1 MTTISLVRWTAGL
14 RRTVLPNGL
23 TLLAQRDASAPA
35 VSVVTHVKA
44 GFFDEPDRWVG
55 VSHVLEHMFFKGTPT
70 RGPGVVARETKG
82 LGGYLNAHTAYD
94 HTAYFAV
101 LPPEGLAQ
109 ALAIQSDALRNSL
122 IDADELRRELQVI
135 IEEAKRKKDSPSA
148 VAAETLNEVMFD
160 RHRIRR
166 WRIGSIEQLERYTR
180 DDIAGYYH
188 SRYVPDR
195 VIVSIVG
202 DVDPDE
208 ALALAAPCYEDWA
221 PAPGAVDPSPGELP
235 HHGVRTRTLR
245 GDVSQAELVLGWRGV
260 PALDPDNVPLDVA
273 AAVLASGRG
282 SWLYQQLR
290 ETGTVTGVGAY
301 HYSPTEIGVFSA
313 GADLPPDRVGQ
324 ALEGMSHAIHRLS
337 QQGPDAPDME
347 RARALLK
354 YQWSRRMESMEG
366 RAMALAAAEAL
377 GTTDLL
383 DDDYQRLESVT
394 ADEVREVAVK
404 YLDPGSV
411 AAVVYLPE
419 DEGAELSV
427 DTLRDAFAS
436 SAPGITPAVRSE
448 WTAPRRPAPVFTG
461 ATGSARRERVHG
473 VVHAALSGVDIIV
486 RRKAGV
492 PLVSLGIYY
501 PRTRF
506 DAPHEAGLGAL
517 AVRSAIRGAGPLDA
531 RQLAFGFEALGGTVA
546 PVIASDWF
554 GFGSGVLAEHAG
566 RTAELLRLVLDAPR
580 FDPDSVRR
588 ERELLSD
595 EVRQSTDDMFRYPFE
610 LAYRAAFGDA
620 GYGLPVHGTVETLA
634 TFEAVDA
641 ERWLSATRRQA
652 RPVVVA
658 VGDVDAEAL
667 TETLSQVFG
676 DLPPQERA
684 LSGEPAVMLH
694 QPDHRVVER
703 DRAQTA
709 LAMVFPG
716 PDRRDPDRHAANV
729 WAAVASGLGGRLFE
743 ALRDRRSLAY
753 TVLLSGWQRGRGGAI
768 VSYIA
773 TSPQREDEARSSM
786 LDELRRFAAEPVSP
800 DELRDAVRY
809 LDGQVR
815 VRRQSAGAVT
825 SEILEA
831 WIIGE
836 GLQELENPGGRYRN
850 VTADAVQAAAAAA
863 LSSGTHAEGVV
874 RGRRTDG
881 LADRR
886 KD

>member
-1 MTTISLVRWTAGL
+1 MTITAPSRWTSGL

-55 VSHVLEHMFFKGTPT
+55 VSHVLEHMFFKGTPS
-70 RGPGVVARETKG
+70 RGPGAVARETKG

-94 HTAYFAV
+94 HTAYFVV
-101 LPPEGLAQ
+101 LPPEGLQ
-109 ALAIQSDALRNSL
+109 RALAIQSDALRNSL
-122 IDADELRRELQVI
+122 IDADELRRELRVI

-166 WRIGSIEQLERYTR
+166 WRIGSIEQLEQYTR
-180 DDIAGYYH
+180 DDIVGYYR
-188 SRYVPDR
+188 SRYVPER
-195 VIVSIVG
+195 VIVTIVG
-202 DVDPDE
+202 DVDAEE
-208 ALALAAPCYEDWA
+208 ALALAAARYEDWT
-221 PAPGAVDPSPGELP
+221 PAPGAVDPSPGEP
-235 HHGVRTRTLR
+235 VHRDVRARTLR
-245 GDVSQAELVLGWRGV
+245 GDVTQAELVLGWRGV
-260 PALDPDNVPLDVA
+260 PSLDPDNVPLDLA

-282 SWLYQQLR
+282 SWLYQGLR
-290 ETGTVTGVGAY
+290 ETGTVTSVGAY
-301 HYSPTEIGVFSA
+301 HYSPTEIGVFSV
-313 GADLPPDRVGQ
+313 GADLPAERVGQ
-324 ALEGMSHAIHRLS
+324 ALEGLSGAIHRLAR
-337 QQGPDAPDME
+337 QGPDETDME

-366 RAMALAAAEAL
+366 RGMALASAEAL
-377 GTTDLL
+377 GSTDLL
-383 DDDYQRLESVT
+383 DDDFQRLETVT
-394 ADEVREVAVK
+394 ADEVRDVAAR
-404 YLDPGSV
+404 YLDP
-411 AAVVYLPE
+411 AAVSGVVYLPE
-419 DEGAELSV
+419 DAGTDL
-427 DTLRDAFAS
+427 
-436 SAPGITPAVRSE
+436 TPAGLREVFARPASRVRATTPAE
-448 WTAPRRPAPVFTG
+448 WTPPPRMG
-461 ATGSARRERVHG
+461 AGADGKRTHG
-473 VVHAALSGVDIIV
+473 VVLAALPGVDIIV

-492 PLVSLGIYY
+492 PLLSLGIYY
-501 PRTRF
+501 PRIHF

-517 AVRSAIRGAGPLDA
+517 TVRSAIRGAGPLDA
-531 RQLAFGFEALGGTVA
+531 RQLAFAFEALGGTVA

-580 FDPDSVRR
+580 FDPDAVRR
-588 ERELLSD
+588 ERDLLTD

-634 TFEAVDA
+634 TFETADA
-641 ERWLSATRRQA
+641 ERWLSSSRRQA
-652 RPVVVA
+652 RPAVVA
-658 VGDVDAEAL
+658 VGDVDPDAL
-667 TETLSQVFG
+667 SDLLSGVFG
-676 DLPPQERA
+676 DLPARERTQG
-684 LSGEPAVMLH
+684 GEAATMLH
-694 QPDHRVVER
+694 QPDHRVVEH

-716 PDRRDPDRHAANV
+716 PHRRDPRRHAANV

-753 TVLLSGWQRGRGGAI
+753 TVLLSGWQRGRGGAV

-773 TSPQREDEARSSM
+773 TSPRREDEARSAM
-786 LDELRRFAAEPVSP
+786 LAELQRFAAEPVSP
-800 DELRDAVRY
+800 EELQDAIRY
-809 LDGQVR
+809 LDGQMR

-836 GLQELENPGGRYRN
+836 GLQELDHPGERYRN
-850 VTADAVQAAAAAA
+850 VTADAVQAAAASA
-863 LSSGTHAEGVV
+863 LASGTHAEGVV
-874 RGRRTDG
+874 RGRRS
-881 LADRR
+881 
-886 KD
+886 

>member
-1 MTTISLVRWTAGL
+1 MTISAPSRWTSGL
-14 RRTVLPNGL
+14 RRTVLSNGL

-44 GFFDEPDRWVG
+44 GFFDEPDHWVG

-70 RGPGVVARETKG
+70 RGPGAVARETKG

-94 HTAYFAV
+94 HTAYFVV

-180 DDIAGYYH
+180 DDIVGYYR
-188 SRYVPDR
+188 SRYVPER

-202 DVDPDE
+202 DIDADA
-208 ALALAAPCYEDWA
+208 ALALAATCYEDWV
-221 PAPGAVDPSPGELP
+221 PAPGAVDPSPGEP
-235 HHGVRTRTLR
+235 EHHDVRARTLR
-245 GDVSQAELVLGWRGV
+245 GDVTQAELVLGWRGV
-260 PALDPDNVPLDVA
+260 PSLDPDNITLDVA

-290 ETGTVTGVGAY
+290 EAGTATGVGAY
-301 HYSPTEIGVFSA
+301 HYSPTEIGVFSV
-313 GADLPPDRVGQ
+313 GADLPAERLGQ
-324 ALEGMSHAIHRLS
+324 ALDGMSQAIHRLAH
-337 QQGPDAPDME
+337 QGPDETDIE

-366 RAMALAAAEAL
+366 RAMALAGAEAL
-377 GTTDLL
+377 GSTDLL
-383 DDDYQRLESVT
+383 DEDYERLERIT
-394 ADEVREVAVK
+394 AGDVRDVAAK

-411 AAVVYLPE
+411 SAVVYLPE
-419 DEGAELSV
+419 NEGAELGA
-427 DTLRDAFAS
+427 DDLRDVFARPAS
-436 SAPGITPAVRSE
+436 RVVAAPRGE
-448 WTAPRRPAPVFTG
+448 WTPPVRE
-461 ATGSARRERVHG
+461 ARAGHRKEAHG
-473 VVHAALSGVDIIV
+473 VAHTALPGVDILV
-486 RRKAGV
+486 RQKPGV

-517 AVRSAIRGAGPLDA
+517 AVRSAIRGAGRLDA
-531 RQLAFGFEALGGTVA
+531 RQLAFAFEALGGTVA
-546 PVIASDWF
+546 PVMASDWF

-566 RTAELLRLVLDAPR
+566 RTAELLRLLLDAPR
-580 FDPDSVRR
+580 FDPDAVRR
-588 ERELLSD
+588 ERDLLAE

-610 LAYRAAFGDA
+610 LAFRAAFGDA
-620 GYGLPVHGTVETLA
+620 GYGLPMHGTEETLA
-634 TFEAVDA
+634 TFEAADVQ
-641 ERWLSATRRQA
+641 RWLASARRQA

-658 VGDVDAEAL
+658 VGDVAPDAL
-667 TETLSQVFG
+667 SDTLSGVFG
-676 DLPPQERA
+676 DLPGPHEA
-684 LSGEPAVMLH
+684 NAAHPVAMLH

-716 PDRRDPDRHAANV
+716 PRRRDQERIAANV
-729 WAAVASGLGGRLFE
+729 WAAIASGLGGRLFE

-753 TVLLSGWQRGRGGAI
+753 TVLLSGWQRGRGGAM

-773 TSPQREDEARSSM
+773 TSPEREDEARSAM
-786 LDELRRFAAEPVSP
+786 LRELQQFAAEPVTA
-800 DELRDAVRY
+800 DELRDAIRY
-809 LDGQVR
+809 LDGQLR
-815 VRRQSAGAVT
+815 VRRQSASAVAG
-825 SEILEA
+825 EILEA

-836 GLQELENPGGRYRN
+836 GLEELDDPGERYRT
-850 VTADAVQAAAAAA
+850 VTADAVQAAAASALAA
-863 LSSGTHAEGVV
+863 GTHAEGVV
-874 RGRRTDG
+874 RGRQS
-881 LADRR
+881 
-886 KD
+886 

>member
-1 MTTISLVRWTAGL
+1 MTTISPARWTSGV

-23 TLLAQRDASAPA
+23 TLLAQREASAPA

-44 GFFDEPDRWVG
+44 GFFDEPDHWVG

-70 RGPGVVARETKG
+70 RGPGAVARETKG

-94 HTAYFAV
+94 HTAYFVV

-180 DDIAGYYH
+180 DDIAGYYR

-208 ALALAAPCYEDWA
+208 ALALAAACYEDWA
-221 PAPGAVDPSPGELP
+221 PAPGGVDPSPAEP
-235 HHGVRTRTLR
+235 SHHDVRARTLR
-245 GDVSQAELVLGWRGV
+245 GDVTQAELVLGWRGV
-260 PALDPDNVPLDVA
+260 PSLDPDNVPLDVA

-290 ETGTVTGVGAY
+290 EAGTVTGVGAY

-313 GADLPPDRVGQ
+313 GADLPPERVGQ
-324 ALEGMSHAIHRLS
+324 ALEGMGQAIHRLS
-337 QQGPDAPDME
+337 HQGPDDSDIE

-366 RAMALAAAEAL
+366 RAMALASAEAL
-377 GTTDLL
+377 GGTSLL
-383 DDDYQRLESVT
+383 DEDFERLETVT
-394 ADEVREVAVK
+394 ADEVRAVAAR

-411 AAVVYLPE
+411 AAVVYLPD
-419 DEGAELSV
+419 DEGTDLSV
-427 DTLRDAFAS
+427 DTLRDAFA
-436 SAPGITPAVRSE
+436 TPASRSSPTARTE
-448 WTAPRRPAPVFTG
+448 WTPPGRADRRAQRTL
-461 ATGSARRERVHG
+461 VHG
-473 VVHAALSGVDIIV
+473 VVHVALPGADIVV
-486 RRKAGV
+486 RRKGGV

-517 AVRSAIRGAGPLDA
+517 AVRAALRGSGPLDA
-531 RQLAFGFEALGGTVA
+531 RQLAFAVEEQGGTIT

-554 GFGSGVLAEHAG
+554 GFGSGVLVEHAG
-566 RTAELLRLVLDAPR
+566 RMAELLRLVLETPR
-580 FDPDSVRR
+580 FDPDAVRR

-620 GYGLPVHGTVETLA
+620 GYGLPVNGTVETLA
-634 TFEAVDA
+634 AFEAADA
-641 ERWLSATRRQA
+641 ERWLSTARRQA

-658 VGDVDAEAL
+658 VGDVDPEAFS
-667 TETLSQVFG
+667 ETLARTFG
-676 DLPPQERA
+676 DLPPQQRA
-684 LSGEPAVMLH
+684 QVTEPAVMLH
-694 QPDHRVVER
+694 EPDHRVVER

-716 PDRRDPDRHAANV
+716 PDRRDPNRHAANV

-753 TVLLSGWQRGRGGAI
+753 TVLLSGWQRGRAGAI

-773 TSPQREDEARSSM
+773 TSPAREDEARSAM
-786 LDELRRFAAEPVSP
+786 LLELQRFAEERVT
-800 DELRDAVRY
+800 DEELGDAVRY
-809 LDGQVR
+809 LDGQMR
-815 VRRQSAGAVT
+815 VRRQSAGAVA
-825 SEILEA
+825 SEILTA
-831 WIIGE
+831 WLIGE
-836 GLQELENPGGRYRN
+836 GLEELDDPGERYRT
-850 VTADAVQAAAAAA
+850 VTAEAVQAAAAAA

-881 LADRR
+881 PTD
-886 KD
+886 KETD